1 MKCSL
6 VVPLLLWLLTGSGW
20 AAERVSTTY
29 LSDHLASIEIDAS
42 PEAPST
48 GLFEFSGL
56 TGWVAQAGARSVCT
70 VNRSATVDL
79 LFQLLGRTQSVS
91 ASTLATP
98 VSGTAT
104 NVVRVL
110 PTGAADPRAGMVC
123 VDGSWSAVRYQA
135 VTVAGP
141 LAFIVG
147 Y

>member
-1 MKCSL
+1 MRSL
-6 VVPLLLWLLTGSGW
+6 LLVSLLLWFLGGSGW

-29 LSDHLASIEIDAS
+29 LADHLASIEIDGS
-42 PEAPST
+42 PEAPTT
-48 GLFEFSGL
+48 GLFDFSDL
-56 TGWVAQAGARSVCT
+56 TGWLAQAGARSVCA